1 MSYYITL
8 NIYTGQFL
16 LLNFSCNADN
26 VCVVQS
32 IKYDKV
38 YIKSIYYIYI
48 YQKRRNMSETSV
60 MRQRKLIRKFNGT
73 RVNEGTDF

>member
-48 YQKRRNMSETSV
+48 Y
-60 MRQRKLIRKFNGT
+60 
-73 RVNEGTDF
+73 